1 MRTTFALG
9 GLCALALMALAAC
22 DLPGKPKAGPEVPR
36 PEQVLGFEPL
46 YKANCAGCH
55 GANGEKGAATDLAN
69 PEYQALID
77 DVSLRDVIAEGE
89 NHRRDKDPSLRAPGE
104 TLMPA
109 FAQENGGQLT
119 NEQIDALVAGIRAAW
134 RKENVFGGETPPPY
148 KAAHAGDVAK
158 GKVVYAIA
166 CARCHGVSAEE
177 PGKAGSI
184 LDGSFLAL
192 VNEQMLR
199 TTVIAGRPD
208 IGEPDWRGHIPGRAM
223 TDDEVTDV
231 TAWLMAQR
239 PQNPGQPYPNLH
251 AASQPSSV
259 KP

>member
-1 MRTTFALG
+1 MRMASTAAGWGALV
-9 GLCALALMALAAC
+9 LMALAGC

-36 PEQVLGFEPL
+36 PEEVLGFETL
-46 YKANCAGCH
+46 YQANCAGCH
-55 GANGEKGAATDLAN
+55 GANGQNGGAMNLAN
-69 PEYQALID
+69 PEYEALVD
-77 DVSLRDVIAEGE
+77 EASMRDVIARGE
-89 NHRRDKDPSLRAPGE
+89 KG

-119 NEQIDALVAGIRAAW
+119 HQQIDALVAGMRGSW
-134 RKENVFGGETPPPY
+134 RKENVFGAETPPPY
-148 KAAHAGDVAK
+148 KATHDGDAAR
-158 GKVVYAIA
+158 GKAVYAIA
-166 CARCHGVSAEE
+166 CARCHGVSAQES
-177 PGKAGSI
+177 GKAGSI

-192 VNEQMLR
+192 INEQMLR

-239 PQNPGQPYPNLH
+239 PQNPGQPYPNLGATGEKPAQ
-251 AASQPSSV
+251 AANQ
-259 KP
+259 